1 MILSSDGLTLRN
13 RLLDLHRAV
22 IDCERAA
29 HERRAGRVNGAE
41 FLRVLLD
48 EQAYGWLR
56 PLSALIV
63 KADEED
69 EGPAEAELFA
79 EARALVR
86 PDADG
91 TPFQQR
97 YASLLEQSPDVA
109 YAHGATVQVLKRH
122 AAKLH

>member
-13 RLLDLHRAV
+13 RLLYLHRAV

-63 KADEED
+63 KADEE
-69 EGPAEAELFA
+69 
-79 EARALVR
+79 ARALVR

-97 YASLLEQSPDVA
+97 YASLLEQSADVA